1 MDNNVEA
8 RFQLAKAVVETLTHD
23 DLVSFVITR
32 LMEDYLYDNAI
43 FEEDA
48 ATFLDE

>member
-1 MDNNVEA
+1 MDNNVET
-8 RFQLAKAVVETLTHD
+8 RFQLAKAVVETFTHD
-23 DLVSFVITR
+23 DLVSFVVQR
-32 LMEDYLYDNAI
+32 LMEDYRCDPDA

>member
-1 MDNNVEA
+1 MDNNVET

-23 DLVSFVITR
+23 DLVSFVVTR
-32 LMEDYLYDNAI
+32 LMEDYRCDPDA